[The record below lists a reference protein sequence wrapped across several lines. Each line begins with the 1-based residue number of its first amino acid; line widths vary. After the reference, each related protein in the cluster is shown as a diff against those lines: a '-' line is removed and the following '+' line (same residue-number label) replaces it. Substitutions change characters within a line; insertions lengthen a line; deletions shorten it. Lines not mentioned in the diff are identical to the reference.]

1 MERGATPR
9 EAAIYAT
16 NEVWLAVV
24 ITTLV
29 VVAVFF
35 PLTLVGGMTGVF
47 FNQLGW
53 IVTITVVTSTLAAI
67 SLTPM
72 LSSRFLKL
80 RERRKNPGPLSYD
93 RTIEK
98 FLGKLDDFYEKTLRW
113 TLRHKLITLFAAL
126 AIFIGS
132 MMLIQFVHTDFMPES
147 DESRV
152 TASIELQTG
161 TRVEE
166 TIKTTATWKR

>member
-1 MERGATPR
+1 MPLWCWKILHATWKGELPR

-16 NEVWLAVV
+16 NEVWLAVI

-35 PLTLVGGMTGVF
+35 PLTLVGGMTGVI

-72 LSSRFLKL
+72 LSSRLLKI
-80 RERRKNPGPLSYD
+80 RPKKEKVKRFSYEN
-93 RTIEK
+93 TIEK
-98 FLGKLDDFYEKTLRW
+98 SLGWLIIFMKARCAGRLLTKL
-113 TLRHKLITLFAAL
+113 
-126 AIFIGS
+126 
-132 MMLIQFVHTDFMPES
+132 
-147 DESRV
+147 SRC
-152 TASIELQTG
+152 
-161 TRVEE
+161 
-166 TIKTTATWKR
+166 